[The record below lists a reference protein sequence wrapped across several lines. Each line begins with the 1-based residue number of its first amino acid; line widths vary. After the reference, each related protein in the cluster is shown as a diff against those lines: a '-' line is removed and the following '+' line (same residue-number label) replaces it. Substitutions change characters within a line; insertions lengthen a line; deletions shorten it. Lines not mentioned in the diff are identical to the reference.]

1 MQAFLH
7 LLSVTER
14 YYIHTNELESRN
26 RSKVVQEFVRGVL
39 KSTDR
44 SPEAIQLMGI
54 KDLLEEYVNQEAV
67 NQLCKNDTLQTT
79 DGVIKGQVKATTENI
94 DNAIDLISDPLIE
107 LFIYDQNQN
116 LIFARHD
123 TDANIIHFSKSE
135 FEKLRSRFSSR
146 NINLVEQILSDSNC

>member
-1 MQAFLH
+1 
-7 LLSVTER
+7 
-14 YYIHTNELESRN
+14 
-26 RSKVVQEFVRGVL
+26 
-39 KSTDR
+39 
-44 SPEAIQLMGI
+44 MGI

>member
-1 MQAFLH
+1 LQAFLH

-14 YYIHTNELESRN
+14 YYIHTNELGSRD

-39 KSTDR
+39 RSTDR
-44 SPEAIQLMGI
+44 SPESIQLTGI

-79 DGVIKGQVKATTENI
+79 DGVLEGQVKSTTENV

-107 LFIYDQNQN
+107 LLIYDQNQK
-116 LIFARHD
+116 LIFARYD
-123 TDANIIHFSKSE
+123 TDQNEIHLSESE
-135 FEKLRSRFSSR
+135 FEKLCSRLSSR
-146 NINLVEQILSDSNC
+146 NIKLVEQILSEP